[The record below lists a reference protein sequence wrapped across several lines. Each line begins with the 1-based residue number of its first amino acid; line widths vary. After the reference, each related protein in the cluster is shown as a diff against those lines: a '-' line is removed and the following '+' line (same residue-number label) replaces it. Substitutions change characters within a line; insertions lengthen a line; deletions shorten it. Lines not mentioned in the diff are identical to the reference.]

1 MLIELRRQVLYVMH
15 NSQPQLRMREFLPRD
30 DLRKHRPCFGKM
42 SARLSVTCYIVLC
55 LKLVRAMH
63 TRRAVIT
70 VTTPLQFLYTKHYGN
85 ISTPPPTGEW
95 NAVDMKQEVKVI

>member
-30 DLRKHRPCFGKM
+30 DLRKHRPCQDVCT
-42 SARLSVTCYIVLC
+42 SVCHMLYSIVSQTSP
-55 LKLVRAMH
+55 RYAYASRGNNGNY
-63 TRRAVIT
+63 TIAVFVYQT
-70 VTTPLQFLYTKHYGN
+70 LWQYFD
-85 ISTPPPTGEW
+85 PPPLTGEW